1 MLLAQKNSVNIYT
14 NAHPYLWTILGHA
27 YLQIYMGN
35 KTEWSQVW
43 SVITWEMNKIAYTK
57 LQA

>member
-1 MLLAQKNSVNIYT
+1 MHI
-14 NAHPYLWTILGHA
+14 PYLWTVLGHA

-43 SVITWEMNKIAYTK
+43 SVIIWEMNKIAYTK